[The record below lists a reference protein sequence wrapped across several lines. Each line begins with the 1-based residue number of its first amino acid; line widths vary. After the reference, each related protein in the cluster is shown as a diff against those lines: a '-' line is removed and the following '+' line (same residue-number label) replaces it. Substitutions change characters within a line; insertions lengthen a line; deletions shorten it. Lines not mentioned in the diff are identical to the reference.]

1 MEKYAVA
8 LGGGGSKGIYQV
20 GAWKALDELGIEY
33 AAVTGTSIGAIN
45 GAFMVQGDFSK
56 ALEMWQNLRMEQCVN
71 LPENVELA
79 SDNLLTVQHS
89 GILLKE
95 VLTRGGVDQSPLLE
109 LLSQYIDPA
118 CIYSSPVD
126 FGLCTYSL
134 RTRSSLK
141 VWRCDIPANQFFQ
154 YIMASAAL
162 PGLRPVKLDDHIY
175 LDGGIG
181 DNLPFDMLRRKG
193 LRNIIA
199 IDLRQPRNRSVS
211 TDRLRITH
219 ICNSQDLGG
228 TLDLSP
234 RILARNFEL
243 GYLDTRKTFGLL
255 DGLHYYLPVDDYQQ
269 LLSSYEDGIVPG
281 LEQAAML
288 YKMPRDRV
296 YTADE
301 FLQSLRECREKAA
314 VQYAAA
320 RQKIDA
326 DGIIS
331 AVRNGS
337 LSRIKAMPSSVR
349 LSLMMEVSADV
360 KKNGSKWSIPLK
372 FFHGMD
378 QAAEALL
385 HLEP

>member
-8 LGGGGSKGIYQV
+8 LGGGGSKGMYQI

-33 AAVTGTSIGAIN
+33 EAVTGTSIGAIN
-45 GAFMVQGDFSK
+45 GAFMVQGDINK
-56 ALEMWQNLRMEQCVN
+56 ALDMWQNLRMEQCVN

-89 GILLKE
+89 GILFKE
-95 VLTRGGVDQSPLLE
+95 VLTHGGVDQSPLLE
-109 LLSQYIDPA
+109 LLARYIDPA
-118 CIYSSPVD
+118 CIYSSSVD

-141 VWRCDIPANQFFQ
+141 VWRSDIPVDQFFQ

-243 GYLDTRKTFGLL
+243 GYLDTRKTFGFL
-255 DGLHYYLPVDDYQQ
+255 DGLHYYIPVDDYQQ

-288 YKMPRDRV
+288 YEMPRDHV

-301 FLQSLRECREKAA
+301 FLQALRECREKAA
-314 VQYAAA
+314 EQYAAA

-331 AVRNGS
+331 SVRNGT
-337 LSRIKAMPSSVR
+337 LSRIKAMPSSMR